1 MSERLNTA
9 LRQMLPSARVK
20 ETRLPGVSYRSDTPE
35 EKSLRLWLIDPEP
48 VDRAFTADEVVAILE
63 HAPYW
68 GFCWGSGLA
77 LARYILNH
85 PAGLA
90 GKRVIDF
97 GSGSGVVAVA
107 AAMAGAEVIACDID
121 PVSQQACEENAVLN
135 NVSYQVAGDLL
146 ALPEMSADLLIAA
159 DVLYDRENLP
169 WLDTFF
175 RFADEVWVADSRVK
189 NFSHP
194 RYQLADTFNACTLP
208 EMGEPYE
215 FSSIRFYRSV

>member
-1 MSERLNTA
+1 MSQKLNVA
-9 LRQMLPSARVK
+9 LQQMLPAARVK
-20 ETRLPGVSYRSDTPE
+20 AVSLPE
-35 EKSLRLWLIDPEP
+35 AEAIKLWLVDPEP
-48 VDRAFTADEVVAILE
+48 VDRAFTPDEIVAILE

-77 LARYILNH
+77 LARYILNN
-85 PAGLA
+85 PQELA

-97 GSGSGVVAVA
+97 GAGSGVVAVA
-107 AAMAGAEVIACDID
+107 AALAGADVIACDID
-121 PVSQQACEENAVLN
+121 PVSQLACRENAQLN
-135 NVSYQVAGDLL
+135 DVKYEVADDLL
-146 ALPEMSADLLIAA
+146 ALPEKGADLLIAA

-194 RYQLADTFNACTLP
+194 RYELADTFAASTLP
-208 EMGEPYE
+208 ELGEPYE
-215 FSSIRFYRSV
+215 FSSIRFYRSDQ

>member
-1 MSERLNTA
+1 
-9 LRQMLPSARVK
+9 MLPSARVK
-20 ETRLPGVSYRSDTPE
+20 AATLPGAE
-35 EKSLRLWLIDPEP
+35 AIQLWLIDPEP

-77 LARYILNH
+77 LARYILSH
-85 PAGLA
+85 AEELA

-97 GSGSGVVAVA
+97 GAGSGVVAIA
-107 AAMAGAEVIACDID
+107 AAMVGAKVIACDID
-121 PVSQQACEENAVLN
+121 PVSQLACQENAQLN
-135 NVSYQVAGDLL
+135 NVKYEISEDLL
-146 ALPEMSADLLIAA
+146 VLPEKGADLLIAA

-194 RYQLADTFNACTLP
+194 RYELTDTFAASTLP
-208 EMGEPYE
+208 ELGEPYE

>member
-1 MSERLNTA
+1 MSQKLNAA
-9 LRQMLPSARVK
+9 LQEMLPSARVK
-20 ETRLPGVSYRSDTPE
+20 VMPLPEAEPL
-35 EKSLRLWLIDPEP
+35 KLWLVDPEP
-48 VDRAFTADEVVAILE
+48 VDRAFTPDEVIAILE

-77 LARYILNH
+77 LARYIIQN
-85 PAGLA
+85 PEALA

-97 GSGSGVVAVA
+97 GAGSGIVAVA
-107 AAMAGAEVIACDID
+107 ASMVGADVIACDID
-121 PVSQQACEENAVLN
+121 PVSRQACEENAVLN

-175 RFADEVWVADSRVK
+175 RFAPEVWVADSRVK
-189 NFSHP
+189 DFSHP
-194 RYQLADTFNACTLP
+194 CYQLADTFTANTLP
-208 EMGEPYE
+208 ELGEPYE
-215 FSSIRFYRSV
+215 FSSIRFYRSF

>member
-1 MSERLNTA
+1 MSQKLNAA
-9 LRQMLPSARVK
+9 LQQMLPAARVK
-20 ETRLPGVSYRSDTPE
+20 AVSLPE
-35 EKSLRLWLIDPEP
+35 AEAIKLWLVDPEP
-48 VDRAFTADEVVAILE
+48 VDRAFTPDEVVAILE

-77 LARYILNH
+77 LARYILTH
-85 PAGLA
+85 PHELA

-97 GSGSGVVAVA
+97 GAGSGVVAVA
-107 AAMAGAEVIACDID
+107 AALAGADVIACDID
-121 PVSQQACEENAVLN
+121 PVSQLACRENAQLN
-135 NVSYQVAGDLL
+135 DVEYEVADDLL
-146 ALPEMSADLLIAA
+146 ALPEKGADLLIAA

-194 RYQLADTFNACTLP
+194 RYELADTFTASTLP
-208 EMGEPYE
+208 ELGEPYE
-215 FSSIRFYRSV
+215 FSSIRFYRSG

>member
-1 MSERLNTA
+1 MSQKLNAA
-9 LRQMLPSARVK
+9 LQQMLPAARVK
-20 ETRLPGVSYRSDTPE
+20 AVSLPE
-35 EKSLRLWLIDPEP
+35 AEAIKLWLVDPEP
-48 VDRAFTADEVVAILE
+48 VDRAFTPDEIVAILE

-77 LARYILNH
+77 LARYILTH
-85 PAGLA
+85 PHELA

-97 GSGSGVVAVA
+97 GAGSGVVAVA
-107 AAMAGAEVIACDID
+107 AAKVGAEVIACDID
-121 PVSQQACEENAVLN
+121 PVSQLACRENAQLN
-135 NVSYQVAGDLL
+135 DVEYEVADDLL
-146 ALPEMSADLLIAA
+146 ALPEKGADLLIAA
-159 DVLYDRENLP
+159 DVLYDRDNLP

-194 RYQLADTFNACTLP
+194 RYELADIFTASTLP
-208 EMGEPYE
+208 ELGEPYE

>member
-1 MSERLNTA
+1 MSVKLNAA
-9 LRQMLPSARVK
+9 LQRMLPAARV
-20 ETRLPGVSYRSDTPE
+20 EARALPE
-35 EKSLRLWLIDPEP
+35 AEAIQLWLIDPEP
-48 VDRAFTADEVVAILE
+48 VDRAFTADEVIAILE
-63 HAPYW
+63 YAPYW

-77 LARYILNH
+77 LARHILNH
-85 PAGLA
+85 PQELA

-121 PVSQQACEENAVLN
+121 PVSRVACEENALLN
-135 NVSYQVAGDLL
+135 GVQYRVVDDLL
-146 ALPEMSADLLIAA
+146 ALPEKAADVLIAA

-175 RFADEVWVADSRVK
+175 RFSPEVWVADSRVK

-194 RYQLADTFNACTLP
+194 RYRLAETLTASTLP

>member
-1 MSERLNTA
+1 MSLLLNRA
-9 LRQMLPSARVK
+9 LSQMLPSARVK
-20 ETRLPGVSYRSDTPE
+20 EVTLPGVD
-35 EKSLRLWLIDPEP
+35 KIRLWLVDPEP
-48 VDRAFTADEVVAILE
+48 VDRAFSSDEMIAILE

-77 LARYILNH
+77 LARFILEN
-85 PAGLA
+85 PAEVV

-97 GSGSGVVAVA
+97 GAGSGVVAVA

-121 PVSQQACEENAVLN
+121 PVSQLACKENARLN
-135 NVSYQVAGDLL
+135 KVSFQVAADLL
-146 ALPEMSADLLIAA
+146 ALPEMGADLLIAA
-159 DVLYDRENLP
+159 DVLYDRDNLP

-175 RFADEVWVADSRVK
+175 RFAPEVWVADSRVR
-189 NFSHP
+189 NFSHSS
-194 RYQLADTFNACTLP
+194 YQLVDTFNANTVP